1 MVTMRAACWLLTTSS
16 LWSHRTQDSHVR
28 SQSFIIISSLMS
40 KVVKNGAEGLL
51 NFMGHAGGDPLY
63 QHLSM
68 HLFAYQGL
76 AWGISW
82 GKNDNGGH
90 TNPKCLF

>member
-1 MVTMRAACWLLTTSS
+1 
-16 LWSHRTQDSHVR
+16 
-28 SQSFIIISSLMS
+28 MS

-63 QHLSM
+63 Q
-68 HLFAYQGL
+68 LFKHAFVAYPGL

-90 TNPKCLF
+90 TSPKCLF